1 MTVSGNKK
9 LFEKSIERLL
19 LSAAAMATVSVALI
33 TVFVFHSGLPA
44 MSRFGFLKFLAGQD
58 WSPTNG
64 SYGILPLIMGTL
76 SVTFL
81 ALAIAVPTGVC
92 CAVFLS
98 EIIGKKKAAIF
109 KFAVELLAGIPSVV
123 YGFFGL
129 IIVVPFIS
137 SKVVP
142 LWQRMNPDTQS
153 TGLSILAGGFI
164 LAIMILPTIVSI
176 SENAVS
182 SVPRDYREASLALGA
197 GKRETIMYVLI
208 PSAKSGILASI
219 ILGMG
224 RAIGET
230 MAVMLLTGNTALLP
244 KSVFD
249 PVATLTG
256 TIAMEMG
263 YADTGHRQALFAVGI
278 VLFLIILILNLT
290 AQGVSKKMGA
300 VGKE

>member
-1 MTVSGNKK
+1 MGHTKI
-9 LFEKSIERLL
+9 FEKSIEKLL
-19 LSAAAMATVSVALI
+19 LLAAAMATVSVALI
-33 TVFVFHSGLPA
+33 TVFVFQSGLPA
-44 MSRFGFLKFLAGQD
+44 MSRVGFLKFLTGLD
-58 WSPTNG
+58 WSPGNG
-64 SYGILPLIMGTL
+64 SYGILPLIAGTL

-81 ALAIAVPTGVC
+81 ALAIAIPAGVC

-98 EIIGKKKAAIF
+98 EISGKREAAVF

-137 SKVVP
+137 DYIVP
-142 LWQRMNPDTQS
+142 LWQKINPGAQS
-153 TGLSILAGGFI
+153 SGLSILAGGFI

-176 SENAVS
+176 SENAIS

-197 GKRETIMYVLI
+197 GRRETIMYVLI
-208 PSAKSGILASI
+208 PAAKSGILASI

-230 MAVMLLTGNTALLP
+230 MAVMLLTGNTALIP
-244 KSVFD
+244 KNVFD

-263 YADTGHRQALFAVGI
+263 YADAGHRQALFAVGI
-278 VLFLIILILNLT
+278 VLFLVILVLNLT
-290 AQGVSKKMGA
+290 AQGISQKMGA